1 MSRVIGNTQPLG
13 APDGESTNNVLN
25 KIFDDIVEAVTWEK
39 KDRVYLQVNY
49 NLPLLFVAITQRFFS
64 HKIKHYIKIIKRS
77 TFHVS
82 DEALENHVICSSE
95 VSDATDCRWKCVAA
109 SCYVSYNFQY
119 TGKAAIY
126 SC

>member
-49 NLPLLFVAITQRFFS
+49 NLPLLFVAITQRFFFPED
-64 HKIKHYIKIIKRS
+64 K
-77 TFHVS
+77 
-82 DEALENHVICSSE
+82 ALH
-95 VSDATDCRWKCVAA
+95 
-109 SCYVSYNFQY
+109 
-119 TGKAAIY
+119 
-126 SC
+126 